1 MRGTDARM
9 AASAYRATMQRA
21 MEIPLRHVERLK
33 WNQDRVDVILAVV
46 LAGVVLDSAIQNQVN
61 LNAASVTLLAL
72 QTLPI
77 AIRRRNPLRILG
89 LTGLAITLYSLLGYH
104 NSNGQLGVFVAF
116 YTVAANEPRRRALVA
131 AAVTAIGILISLMA
145 YAFSGSL
152 SDWAPNLG
160 STYVLFGVAWLV
172 GDNLRVRRAYT
183 KELED
188 RATDLMAE
196 REDRASM
203 AVIEERARIARELHD
218 VVAHYVSVMVVQAA
232 GARRIADKDPA
243 AARGALEAVES
254 AGRTALAEMRRM
266 LEVLRADDPGMGP
279 QPGLG
284 ELDRLIEHVR
294 GVGLPVELRIEGS
307 ACCMPAGMDLAAYR
321 IVQEALTNTVKHG
334 GKANARVTVTYTT
347 DTLEIEVIDD
357 GRGAAAPLLSMGVP
371 GGHGLI
377 GMKERVALF
386 GGQLSVGPVLTG
398 GYRVFAR
405 MPIEPDDSARARS
418 ERQVSL
424 EAIQESAEREEREE
438 RGHRARPNPRPT
450 PRHPLRPGPRTG
462 PRPAPPSGSPFGL
475 RPAPPSEGIVKS
487 RAVPPMMVRVV
498 PPHPTEQSG
507 SGNRRTREGDL

>member
-1 MRGTDARM
+1 M
-9 AASAYRATMQRA
+9 
-21 MEIPLRHVERLK
+21 
-33 WNQDRVDVILAVV
+33 
-46 LAGVVLDSAIQNQVN
+46 
-61 LNAASVTLLAL
+61 
-72 QTLPI
+72 
-77 AIRRRNPLRILG
+77 
-89 LTGLAITLYSLLGYH
+89 
-104 NSNGQLGVFVAF
+104 
-116 YTVAANEPRRRALVA
+116 
-131 AAVTAIGILISLMA
+131 
-145 YAFSGSL
+145 
-152 SDWAPNLG
+152 
-160 STYVLFGVAWLV
+160 
-172 GDNLRVRRAYT
+172 
-183 KELED
+183 
-188 RATDLMAE
+188 
-196 REDRASM
+196 
-203 AVIEERARIARELHD
+203 HD

-232 GARRIADKDPA
+232 GARRVADKDPA

-294 GVGLPVELRIEGS
+294 GVGLPVELRIEGA
-307 ACCMPAGMDLAAYR
+307 ACCLPAGMDLAAYR

-334 GKANARVTVTYTT
+334 GKANARVTVTYAT

-418 ERQVSL
+418 ERQASL
-424 EAIQESAEREEREE
+424 EAIQESAEREER
-438 RGHRARPNPRPT
+438 GHPSRPGPRRT
-450 PRHPLRPGPRTG
+450 LRPGPR
-462 PRPAPPSGSPFGL
+462 PDSRPAPPSRPPFGP

>member
-1 MRGTDARM
+1 M

-21 MEIPLRHVERLK
+21 MEIPLRHAGRLK
-33 WNQDRVDVILAVV
+33 WNQDRVDVIVALV
-46 LAGVVLDSAIQNQVN
+46 LAGLVLNMAFRNQVH
-61 LNAASVTLLAL
+61 LNAVSVAVLAL
-72 QTLPI
+72 QTLPV
-77 AIRRRNPLRILG
+77 AVRRRNPVRILG
-89 LTGLAITLYSLLGYH
+89 VTGAATTLHYVLGYPD
-104 NSNGQLGVFVAF
+104 SIGFLGVLIAF
-116 YTVAANEPRRRALVA
+116 YTVAANEPRRRAMLSA
-131 AAVTAIGILISLMA
+131 AITAIGILVSLIA
-145 YAFSGSL
+145 YAAFSSL
-152 SDWAPNLG
+152 QNWAASLG
-160 STYVLFGVAWLV
+160 TTFFFFGVAWLI

-188 RATDLMAE
+188 RAADLIAD

-307 ACCMPAGMDLAAYR
+307 SNGLPAGMDLAAYR

-334 GKANARVTVTYTT
+334 GKASAVVIVTYAT
-347 DTLEIEVIDD
+347 DTLEIEIVDD
-357 GRGAAAPLLSMGVP
+357 GRGAAAALLSMGVP
-371 GGHGLI
+371 GGQGLI

-386 GGQLSVGPVLTG
+386 GGRLSAGPVLTG

-418 ERQVSL
+418 ERQASL
-424 EAIQESAEREEREE
+424 YAIRESPAREASEGREGREGRE
-438 RGHRARPNPRPT
+438 GSEGREGREGRGRPSRPT
-450 PRHPLRPGPRTG
+450 PRHPLRLGSRQGSRT
-462 PRPAPPSGSPFGL
+462 
-475 RPAPPSEGIVKS
+475 APPSEGIVKS
-487 RAVPPMMVRVV
+487 RAVPPTAVRAV

-507 SGNRRTREGDL
+507 SGSRRTREGDL

>member
-1 MRGTDARM
+1 M

-46 LAGVVLDSAIQNQVN
+46 LAAMVLQSAIQNQVN
-61 LNAASVTLLAL
+61 LDAASVTLLAL

-89 LTGLAITLYSLLGYH
+89 LTGLAITLYSLLGYP

-116 YTVAANEPRRRALVA
+116 YTVAANEPRRRALAA
-131 AAVTAIGILISLMA
+131 AAVTSIGIFLSLMG
-145 YAFSGSL
+145 YAASGRL

-160 STYVLFGVAWLV
+160 STYLLFGVAWLV

-232 GARRIADKDPA
+232 GARRVADKDPA
-243 AARGALEAVES
+243 AARGALEAVEA

-266 LEVLRADDPGMGP
+266 LEVLRDDDPGMGP
-279 QPGLG
+279 QPGLS
-284 ELDRLIEHVR
+284 ELDRLVEQVR
-294 GVGLPVELRIEGS
+294 SVGLPVELKIEGT
-307 ACCMPAGMDLAAYR
+307 ACCLPAGMDLAAYR

-334 GKANARVTVTYTT
+334 GKADALVTVTYAT

-386 GGQLSVGPVLTG
+386 GGQLSAGPVLTG

-418 ERQVSL
+418 ERQTSL

-438 RGHRARPNPRPT
+438 RGHRALPSPRRT
-450 PRHPLRPGPRTG
+450 LRPGPRLG
-462 PRPAPPSGSPFGL
+462 SRPAPPSGSPFGL
-475 RPAPPSEGIVKS
+475 RPAPPFEGIVKS